1 MHKINQ
7 VSPEPDVDVFRL
19 KGSDNFLV
27 FASDGLT
34 NVVGVRAIIQVLREV
49 EAMNKNQKQRVPSL
63 DAIAASVSIIYFPNC
78 CCFLLLKVD
87 NRRPLN
93 YAHCLLQNALKK
105 WGSLRADNISV
116 ICVCGMQKL

>member
-63 DAIAASVSIIYFPNC
+63 DAIAASVKTILFPNC
-78 CCFLLLKVD
+78 CCYSKF
-87 NRRPLN
+87 
-93 YAHCLLQNALKK
+93 YC
-105 WGSLRADNISV
+105 
-116 ICVCGMQKL
+116 